1 MSTIGSDGWHRVA
14 KASAVREG
22 EPVSVD
28 IADQNIALC
37 RLGTSIYAI
46 DNICS
51 HEYACLSD
59 GLVEDGEIE
68 CPLHQARFDI
78 KSGKALTEPA
88 TVNLRT
94 FEVKVEGDDV
104 LVRVEADPASR
115 SK

>member
-1 MSTIGSDGWHRVA
+1 MSGASQVGWHRVA
-14 KASAVREG
+14 KAGAVREG

-28 IADQNIALC
+28 VGDHSIALC
-37 RLGTSIYAI
+37 RLGSAIYAI

-78 KSGKALTEPA
+78 ATGKALTEPA

-94 FEVKVEGDDV
+94 FEVKQEGDDV
-104 LVRVEADPASR
+104 LVKIEAN
-115 SK
+115 